1 MNMELQEYYL
11 PGVEF
16 DASLV
21 AAHLDNCLLRWP

>member
-1 MNMELQEYYL
+1 MEHQEYYL

-16 DASLV
+16 DATLA